1 MDWWGKIKKKEVSEM
16 FVIFFDVPTNG
27 YSMAGFVGAKA
38 LIKKGYDYAKK
49 RLDNYDISET
59 LGI

>member
-1 MDWWGKIKKKEVSEM
+1 MSE
-16 FVIFFDVPTNG
+16 IFFDVPTNG
-27 YSMAGFVGAKA
+27 YSMTDFIGAKS